1 MSGTNPLPAGQWVN
15 IPQLAAGNLAGGPS
29 IGGGIGGQGASNA
42 RPLRGPP
49 VAFIRQPYLASPPAV
64 SAISGFGTGS
74 GAMIRNNGSDADQSQ
89 GLVAVKVGL
98 NPSAT
103 SVEITLHFPVEPAD
117 GQYWFAAD
125 WASAEITYDNN
136 DVSLALTL
144 SRRLVTG
151 EWLLLAYQWAV
162 SQ

>member
-15 IPQLAAGNLAGGPS
+15 IPQLGSGSLAGGGVA
-29 IGGGIGGQGASNA
+29 GGFNGQGASNA

-49 VAFIRQPYLASPPAV
+49 VAFVRQPYLGSPPAV

-98 NPSAT
+98 NPAT
-103 SVEITLHFPVEPAD
+103 AAEITLHFPVEPAD
-117 GQYWFAAD
+117 SQYWFGSD
-125 WASAEITYDNN
+125 WASAEATYDGN

-144 SRRLVTG
+144 GRRLVPG

-162 SQ
+162 SH